1 MRRRGAWGTVA
12 GGVLALGLLGLVLL
26 AALGVWGV
34 SWWSGARA
42 QVVPF
47 AEFRSLLEAGQVE
60 RVVVRGETA
69 TVTLNQ
75 GLPVR
80 VLTPGG
86 PVTRDVREVRV
97 RVPGELATSD
107 TTLVSLMQERNVDL
121 RFEQPTQWLG
131 ILLNFLP
138 VLLLVGWTAAVAAL
152 LVGLGWWAARRV
164 KVVNP

>member
-1 MRRRGAWGTVA
+1 MA
-12 GGVLALGLLGLVLL
+12 GGVLALVLL

-42 QVVPF
+42 QVVPY
-47 AEFRSLLEAGQVE
+47 AEFRSLLEAGQVARVVA

-69 TVTLNQ
+69 TVTLKQ
-75 GLPVR
+75 GMPVQ

-86 PVTRDVREVRV
+86 PSTREVRV
-97 RVPGELATSD
+97 RVTRELAAPDAS
-107 TTLVSLMQERNVDL
+107 LIPLMQERNVDL

-164 KVVNP
+164 KVANP